1 MIRESS
7 VSSEI
12 NIQEEGVLY
21 TFPLLFREIYSG
33 YYRNTRAVKSK
44 KSHIVVEVREL
55 VGIGARYLYRNGIYW
70 IRETPVSSIDV
81 RYSTTIFFHSR
92 LIQVLL
98 WKTIKGVVEMKT
110 RTVMYF
116 VMSNKLLNKRIA
128 YLNVKLSNETDP
140 MKRIELLQD
149 ATDLLKAVIYKNRNN
164 AQLMMHIGEQL
175 KELSANSE
183 VK

>member
-1 MIRESS
+1 
-7 VSSEI
+7 
-12 NIQEEGVLY
+12 
-21 TFPLLFREIYSG
+21 
-33 YYRNTRAVKSK
+33 
-44 KSHIVVEVREL
+44 
-55 VGIGARYLYRNGIYW
+55 
-70 IRETPVSSIDV
+70 
-81 RYSTTIFFHSR
+81 
-92 LIQVLL
+92 
-98 WKTIKGVVEMKT
+98 MKT